1 MNRAG
6 LRKTIKIV
14 KYDRDVNLVTK
25 KRKINYLVF
34 ERNYHTTKNFTENLL
49 EIEMKKN
56 IDTYE

>member
-1 MNRAG
+1 MNHAG

-34 ERNYHTTKNFTENLL
+34 ERNYHTTKILQK
-49 EIEMKKN
+49 I
-56 IDTYE
+56 Y